1 MVEACHRLFATYP
14 LAVKSANRN
23 GTIQTMVLLL
33 RDGDDVNYF
42 MLSHDRRDGRPPY
55 SLRPWRATEA
65 VDIRPSD
72 STALPD
78 VVLNALIHGVPIP
91 RHGSL
96 FGWVYRKSITVIIP
110 VYTTYTPANPYPSLT
125 AMPRAGVSE
134 GEWPPFTAECFFGPW
149 FWQHYRARSI
159 VSLGSLIAGTPE
171 TVFWVDT
178 RRLLGSECCVV
189 AHDTSSSDGYILPHG
204 CYVHYE
210 VLQARM
216 PLPSLDRLLAD
227 AHKTDLASRFRM

>member
-1 MVEACHRLFATYP
+1 MLGTKSLVEACHRLFATYP

-125 AMPRAGVSE
+125 AMGRYEEA
-134 GEWPPFTAECFFGPW
+134 PW
-149 FWQHYRARSI
+149 FGMLRRSTRYLEFGRI
-159 VSLGSLIAGTPE
+159 HTP
-171 TVFWVDT
+171 TWMLCT
-178 RRLLGSECCVV
+178 LRSSPSEN
-189 AHDTSSSDGYILPHG
+189 A
-204 CYVHYE
+204 
-210 VLQARM
+210 A
-216 PLPSLDRLLAD
+216 AF
-227 AHKTDLASRFRM
+227 A